1 MPYRHIAAKYTKN
14 NIFVLQILPAIF
26 EICVSPPASLLI
38 MFKETL
44 KRYAEVRKIK
54 NLLSGNSGNHI
65 YPAKTNLALQAVRY
79 DIAQK
84 SPCNTEAGKNL
95 Q

>member
-65 YPAKTNLALQAVRY
+65 YPAKTNLCASSCPIRY
-79 DIAQK
+79 
-84 SPCNTEAGKNL
+84 SPKIPM
-95 Q
+95 QY